1 MCVAHDTLERLL
13 HLPRSHRS
21 RQHVRLCRWAKL
33 GPNGEHAQHLRSGR
47 IRLAAEPRNV
57 RCSPQTGDYRLRDS
71 ASYCNCYRL
80 ALGIYAQVQHNVCD
94 QHAVKTTRVPFEA
107 MAPEWKPSKLLQR
120 LRTSRM

>member
-1 MCVAHDTLERLL
+1 MTRSSVHSIYLARIAAVSMCGFAGGQNEII
-13 HLPRSHRS
+13 
-21 RQHVRLCRWAKL
+21 L